1 MKFSI
6 RYSSIAI
13 GILALVVVGSTLVIG
28 NPNSPFRSLG
38 SLYESCSAFYVAP
51 NARTESSWV
60 GLSRCSNFIDSVMLE
75 MGMPDKVE
83 VAAEDGKMLPMICP
97 RPDSLWTENNERVF
111 APSEFVTMFLTY
123 WDYKNPGLFT
133 KLTTS
138 APEAVVR
145 SFIPRYSPCIAQ
157 SKDS

>member
-1 MKFSI
+1 MKLPIPYPSI
-6 RYSSIAI
+6 MI
-13 GILALVVVGSTLVIG
+13 GILSVVVVASTLVISNQ
-28 NPNSPFRSLG
+28 NPPFRSLG

-51 NARTESSWV
+51 DARSESSWV
-60 GLSRCSNFIDSVMLE
+60 GLSRCSNFIDSVMLDT
-75 MGMPDKVE
+75 GMPDKVE
-83 VAAEDGKMLPMICP
+83 VAAEDGKMVPMICP

-138 APEAVVR
+138 ASEGVVR

-157 SKDS
+157 SKSS

>member
-1 MKFSI
+1 MKISKT
-6 RYSSIAI
+6 YAAIAVCAI
-13 GILALVVVGSTLVIG
+13 CVVGVTVSLAPG
-28 NPNSPFRSLG
+28 KSNSAFRNLG
-38 SLYESCSAFYVAP
+38 DLYESCSAFYVAP
-51 NARTESSWV
+51 NTRSESSWI

-75 MGMPDKVE
+75 MGMPDKVD
-83 VAAEDGKMLPMICP
+83 VASEDGKKLPMICP

-138 APEAVVR
+138 ASEAIVL

-157 SKDS
+157 SKP